1 MMLAQAAAE
10 AVTQAVGTHGNVGV
24 GIVGAGAAIGIGL
37 SGLGASMATGRNPGA
52 FGKIFILALL
62 AMALSEGLAML
73 VYFLPMLN
81 K

>member
-1 MMLAQAAAE
+1 MMLAQTVAQ
-10 AVTQAVGTHGNVGV
+10 TLTLHGNAGV

-37 SGLGASMATGRNPGA
+37 SGLGAAMAIGRNPGA